1 MHHKWRVEKTIE
13 LLRKRTIALKKP
25 IYQAVVLVD
34 LEGMG
39 FSFRHIMPYMKMTS
53 QIDKQN
59 YPETVSYI
67 FLLNT
72 PWVVPLLFKMLAPFI
87 DPRTKEKIQASSSTP
102 ELAHKVMDSK
112 VLPAAWGGENQIELP
127 VAEVDSDNDNDDGL
141 SVQNVAA
148 RSLHSFKSACD
159 DPKGGKFVWLMK
171 LESYDI
177 SLKIEWIDG
186 ENGTREKIVDSKK
199 TSQIEGSFEA
209 KSTGHLLITFDNS
222 YSYFRSKDVH
232 FGVVF
237 HPAGG
242 GKDVMSTP
250 AGRCASP
257 AAKAHNRRP

>member
-1 MHHKWRVEKTIE
+1 
-13 LLRKRTIALKKP
+13 
-25 IYQAVVLVD
+25 
-34 LEGMG
+34 
-39 FSFRHIMPYMKMTS
+39 
-53 QIDKQN
+53 
-59 YPETVSYI
+59 
-67 FLLNT
+67 
-72 PWVVPLLFKMLAPFI
+72 
-87 DPRTKEKIQASSSTP
+87 
-102 ELAHKVMDSK
+102 MDSK